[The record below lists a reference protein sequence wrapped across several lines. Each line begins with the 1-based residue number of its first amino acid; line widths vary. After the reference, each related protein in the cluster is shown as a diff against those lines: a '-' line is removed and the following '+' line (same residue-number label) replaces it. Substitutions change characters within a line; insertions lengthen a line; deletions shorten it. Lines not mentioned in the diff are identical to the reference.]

1 MTSVLNGKW
10 FAEHPCKHFGKPI
23 TIKKG
28 QTIEVGGILYHL
40 SDSKLFRVP
49 VGYPNE
55 VHYFG
60 IVNCPEEI
68 NFNLEDIDKV
78 VSWQETSLYVI
89 PEQNK
94 VNLLEFLIEKF

>member
-1 MTSVLNGKW
+1 MTSVLNGNW
-10 FAEHPCKHFGKPI
+10 FAEHEYSPYGRPW

-28 QTIEVGGILYHL
+28 QTIEISETIYHL

-55 VHYFG
+55 VHSFG
-60 IVNCPEEI
+60 IVNCPNEI
-68 NFNLEDIDKV
+68 NFNIDDIDKV
-78 VSWQETSLYVI
+78 VSWQETSLASI

-94 VNLLEFLIEKF
+94 VKLLEFLIKDF